1 MGINNIEHPR
11 IVEINEGLR
20 LRMVCKE
27 DYKLALPWYEDPK
40 VMYYS
45 EGVTEGTYKID
56 TITKMY
62 DYLSSIGEMYF
73 IEILEEGVWKAI
85 GDAGLSEQN
94 MPIVIGDEKY
104 WGRSIGQKVIGK
116 LLERAKEIKLRKIS
130 IEIYKYNER
139 SRKLFTSLGFKKIS
153 EKDNSDYFEFIVNY

>member
-1 MGINNIEHPR
+1 MGINNIEHPS
-11 IVEINEGLR
+11 IVEIDECLR
-20 LRMVCKE
+20 LRMIIKE
-27 DYKLALPWYEDPK
+27 NYSLALPWYKNPK

-45 EGVTEGTYKID
+45 EGVTEGTYKIEA
-56 TITKMY
+56 ITKMY
-62 DYLSSIGEMYF
+62 DYLSGIGEMYF
-73 IEILEEGVWKAI
+73 IEILEEGLWKAI

-104 WGRSIGQKVIGK
+104 WGKSIGQKVIGK

-153 EKDNSDYFEFIVNY
+153 EKGNSDYFEFVVNY